1 MLNKRMTVIVYK
13 ITNQVT
19 NKSYIGWT
27 SQILDNRWL
36 QHKKLAQKNLDNR
49 PFYNAIRKYGTD
61 CWTTE
66 VLATTEDKTVA
77 KQKEIEYIQ
86 LFESYDNG
94 YNATRGGDGNN
105 DIKMS
110 EESNRARSKALKGL
124 PKNYIRMA
132 GKKQS
137 EESRKKISEAHKGMK
152 KPWVKWTKEQIAKRS
167 FGRRALTEQQYNQIH
182 ELRKTGLRI
191 CDIAKQVN
199 ISSDLVK
206 KWLNKSWNLS

>member
-1 MLNKRMTVIVYK
+1 MLNKCMTAIVYK
-13 ITNQVT
+13 ITNQIT

-27 SQILDNRWL
+27 GQPLEARWF
-36 QHKKLAQKNLDNR
+36 QHQKLAEKNLDNR

-66 VLATTEDKTVA
+66 VLITVKDKSVA

-86 LFESYDNG
+86 LFESYNHG

-105 DIKMS
+105 DMKMS
-110 EESNRARSKALKGL
+110 PESNQARSAALKGR

-152 KPWVKWTKEQIAKRS
+152 KPWVKWTQEQITKRAMT
-167 FGRRALTEQQYNQIH
+167 RRSLTLEQYNKIH
-182 ELRKTGLRI
+182 ELRKTGLVI
-191 CDIAKQVN
+191 SKIAEQVKATP
-199 ISSDLVK
+199 DVVK
-206 KWLNKSWNLS
+206 KWLNKS

>member
-1 MLNKRMTVIVYK
+1 MTAIIYK
-13 ITNQVT
+13 ITNQLT

-27 SQILDNRWL
+27 SQSFDARWH
-36 QHKKLAQKNLDNR
+36 QHKKLAQKNQDNR
-49 PFYNAIRKYGTD
+49 PFYNAIRKYGID
-61 CWTTE
+61 CWTQEILEE
-66 VLATTEDKTVA
+66 VNDKNLA
-77 KQKEIEYIQ
+77 KQKEIEYIK
-86 LFESYDNG
+86 LFESYDKG

-110 EESNRARSKALKGL
+110 AESNLARSLALKGK
-124 PKNYIRMA
+124 PKNYVRAA

-137 EESRKKISEAHKGMK
+137 AESRKKISDAHKGMK
-152 KPWVKWTKEQIAKRS
+152 KPWVKWTQEQIVKRAMT
-167 FGRRALTEQQYNQIH
+167 RRALTEQQYNQIH

-199 ISSDLVK
+199 TSSDLVK

>member
-1 MLNKRMTVIVYK
+1 MTAIVYK
-13 ITNQVT
+13 ITNQLN

-27 SQILDNRWL
+27 SQTLDSRWL
-36 QHKKLAQKNLDNR
+36 QHKKLAEKNLDNR
-49 PFYNAIRKYGTD
+49 PFYNAIRKYGVD

-77 KQKEIEYIQ
+77 KRKEIEYIQ
-86 LFESYDNG
+86 LFESYDHG

-110 EESNRARSKALKGL
+110 PESNQARSEALKGR

-152 KPWVKWTKEQIAKRS
+152 KPWVKWSKEQIAKRS
-167 FGRRALTEQQYNQIH
+167 FSRRALTEQQYNQIH
-182 ELRKTGLRI
+182 LLRNQGLRI
-191 CDIAKQVN
+191 RDIAKQVN
-199 ISSDLVK
+199 TSSDLVK
-206 KWLNKSWNLS
+206 KWLNKSWDLS

>member
-1 MLNKRMTVIVYK
+1 MSAIVYK
-13 ITNQVT
+13 ITNQLT

-27 SQILDNRWL
+27 SQSLDNRWL
-36 QHKKLAQKNLDNR
+36 QHKKLAKKNLDNR

-66 VLATTEDKTVA
+66 VLITTEDKTVA
-77 KQKEIEYIQ
+77 KQKEIDYIE
-86 LFESYDNG
+86 LFESYNHG

-110 EESNRARSKALKGL
+110 SESNQARSRALKGL
-124 PKNYIRMA
+124 PKNYDRMA
-132 GKKQS
+132 GKTHS
-137 EESRKKISEAHKGMK
+137 EETKAKMSQAHKGMK
-152 KPWVKWTKEQIAKRS
+152 KPWIKWNREQVIKSAMT
-167 FGRRALTEQQYNQIH
+167 RRALTEQQYNQIH

-199 ISSDLVK
+199 TSSDLVK
-206 KWLNKSWNLS
+206 KWLNKSWNLG

>member
-1 MLNKRMTVIVYK
+1 MLNKCMTAIIYK
-13 ITNQVT
+13 ITNQIT

-27 SQILDNRWL
+27 GQPLETRWV
-36 QHKKLAQKNLDNR
+36 QHQKLALKDQDNR

-86 LFESYDNG
+86 LFESYDHG

-110 EESNRARSKALKGL
+110 EESNQSRSKALKGR

-152 KPWVKWTKEQIAKRS
+152 KPWVKWSKEQIAKRS

-182 ELRKTGLRI
+182 LLKNQGLRI
-191 CDIAKQVN
+191 CDIAKQVETTP
-199 ISSDLVK
+199 DLVK